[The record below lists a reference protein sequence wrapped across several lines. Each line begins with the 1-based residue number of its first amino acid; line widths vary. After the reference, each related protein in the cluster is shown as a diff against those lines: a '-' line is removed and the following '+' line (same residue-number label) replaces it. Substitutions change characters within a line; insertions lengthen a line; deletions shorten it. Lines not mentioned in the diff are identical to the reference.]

1 MKGGKE
7 KARCQCDPKCKV
19 EPLAGSPFCKDH
31 EHSCPRVAQLSGAE
45 LPYNPD
51 LYNKNSNIKAKNNC
65 YAYAF
70 QQDIDGKTLPNNYP
84 QPGLASGYPSWSK
97 IKGKRCPD
105 LVSRFMGDVPGI
117 KPSTFE
123 EKCPAG
129 MRKIS
134 AVVDANEDY
143 HFYAQHQKEED
154 NSTENSNTYAKKY
167 GMWAHKPGGTD
178 VTNLDA
184 SGRPI
189 YDPQLA
195 SKDYDTGLDYDSF
208 CGYYCIPTGKE
219 IKLSNG
225 GGRKAKT
232 RKAKAKK
239 TKARQSRKTKARK
252 SKKDKI

>member
-1 MKGGKE
+1 MRGGKSNP
-7 KARCQCDPKCKV
+7 RCQCDPKCKS
-19 EPLAGSPFCKDH
+19 EPLPGSPFCKEH
-31 EHSCPRVAQLSGAE
+31 ENSCHRVAPLSGAE

-51 LYNKNSNIKAKNNC
+51 LYNKNPSNPDIKGKNNC

-84 QPGLASGYPSWSK
+84 QPGRASGYPSWSK

-117 KPSTFE
+117 KPSAFE

-143 HFYAQHQKEED
+143 HFYRQSKKKTGE
-154 NSTENSNTYAKKY
+154 KY
-167 GMWAHKPGGTD
+167 GRWDHKPGATD
-178 VTNLDA
+178 VTDLD
-184 SGRPI
+184 STGRPI

-208 CGYYCIPTGKE
+208 CGYYCIPTGKG

-225 GGRKAKT
+225 GGSKSKTKSKSKSKT
-232 RKAKAKK
+232 RKTK
-239 TKARQSRKTKARK
+239 TRKVRK
-252 SKKDKI
+252 SK

>member
-1 MKGGKE
+1 MRGGKS
-7 KARCQCDPKCKV
+7 KPRCQCDPKCEL
-19 EPLAGSPFCKDH
+19 EPLPESPFCKEH
-31 EHSCPRVAQLSGAE
+31 EKSCHRVAPLSGAE

-51 LYNKNSNIKAKNNC
+51 LYNKNPTLRSKNNC

-84 QPGLASGYPSWSK
+84 QPGSASGYPSWSK

-117 KPSTFE
+117 KPATFE

-143 HFYAQHQKEED
+143 HFLTQHEQDKK
-154 NSTENSNTYAKKY
+154 SNKKY
-167 GMWAHKPGGTD
+167 ANNFGMWAHKPGGTD
-178 VTNLDA
+178 VTNLD
-184 SGRPI
+184 STGRPI

-208 CGYYCIPTGKE
+208 CGYYCIPTGQR
-219 IKLSNG
+219 INLQNG
-225 GGRKAKT
+225 GRSKSK
-232 RKAKAKK
+232 
-239 TKARQSRKTKARK
+239 SRK
-252 SKKDKI
+252 SKKTRKVRSKQTRSKKHK

>member
-1 MKGGKE
+1 MKGGEK
-7 KARCQCDPKCKV
+7 KARCQCNPECKL
-19 EPLAGSPFCKDH
+19 EPLPGSPFCKDH
-31 EHSCPRVAQLSGAE
+31 DNSCPRVAQLSGAE

-51 LYNKNSNIKAKNNC
+51 LYNKNHDIKGKNNC

-84 QPGLASGYPSWSK
+84 QPGKASGYPSWSK

-134 AVVDANEDY
+134 AVVDADEDY
-143 HFYAQHQKEED
+143 HFFTQHQKNN
-154 NSTENSNTYAKKY
+154 NSTKKY
-167 GMWAHKPGGTD
+167 DKYGLWAHKPGATD

-184 SGRPI
+184 TGRLI

-195 SKDYDTGLDYDSF
+195 SKEYNDTGLDYDTF
-208 CGYYCIPTGKE
+208 CGYYCIPTSKK
-219 IKLSNG
+219 INLSH
-225 GGRKAKT
+225 GGRSKS
-232 RKAKAKK
+232 RKSK
-239 TKARQSRKTKARK
+239 SRKTKARK
-252 SKKDKI
+252 SRKTKSRKSI